1 MFDARR
7 FARLAKAEWVERRR
21 GWAWFFGVLLILHF
35 LYVAVALA
43 GEHSYRDFTVTA
55 QGAVF
60 AIGMFLAAPVF
71 AARHFMALSRPGPAL
86 LALMRP
92 ASTFEKWLL
101 MVLVVCV
108 AFPLACHLAF
118 YVCDVPATW
127 LARARWMDEL
137 ARLAAQTGAGAES
150 AHASRESLEKLD
162 LGLFHM
168 GGHGKGIAAEWLAF
182 SLYILVLQGFAVA
195 GSVLFKRAP
204 FLKTLLAG
212 FLVLLASI
220 LAATYF
226 DSDPGQ
232 LLGYW
237 SRQGPVAQ
245 ALSALQHRVFAGTWI
260 LVPGLL
266 WLATWLGL
274 REREVA

>member
-1 MFDARR
+1 MFDLRR
-7 FARLAKAEWVERRR
+7 FLRLATAEWVERRR

-35 LYVAVALA
+35 LYAAVALA
-43 GEHSYRDFTVTA
+43 GEHSYRDFTVDA
-55 QGAVF
+55 QGVTFAV
-60 AIGMFLAAPVF
+60 GMLLSAPVF
-71 AARHFMALSRPGPAL
+71 AARYFQALSRPGAAL

-108 AFPLACHLAF
+108 AYPLAYHLAF

-127 LARARWMDEL
+127 LARARWSDEL
-137 ARLAAQTGAGAES
+137 AHLVARTPADAES
-150 AHASRESLEKLD
+150 VRASRESLEKLD
-162 LGLFHM
+162 MGLFHI
-168 GGHGKGIAAEWLAF
+168 GANARGVAGQWLAF
-182 SLYILVLQGFAVA
+182 AFHILLLQGFAVA
-195 GSVLFKRAP
+195 GVVLFKRAP

-212 FLVLLASI
+212 FLVMLASI

-237 SRQGPVAQ
+237 SRTGLEAH
-245 ALSALQHRVFAGTWI
+245 ALTPLQHRVFVGTWI